1 MRILAINVEIGLGH
15 PNYLD
20 YVLQAL
26 KQMNPRVEIVSRDV
40 LNEEKGLKKLFW
52 QVSKGIYSLG
62 AKGGLITD
70 LYNKFRSASK
80 TPIVSVCSI
89 ISKDYDKIL
98 VAHPILAKSFDCAWY
113 IHGEIAAPKE
123 CVLENVKKI
132 VVPTDYT
139 AQRLIVQGVK
149 PEQILVSGLTIAP
162 DLVAGA
168 KENYLK
174 RIDRIKSYKPL
185 TIGFF
190 ISGAYPP
197 AHIKKII
204 EGIISVSKENHRI
217 IVFLGID
224 HNKANEFIR
233 SLDKRKTQENQT
245 ESTILFVQ
253 GKTRADYQKRINK
266 LLPILD
272 VFVAPSHEHTI
283 WSLGLG
289 LPMFS
294 LFPMIGSY
302 STENFQFAYEQGVT
316 YPIQTLIDA
325 QSLGR
330 IIFQL
335 RESGELIKM
344 SERGFDKFPI
354 DGAIKTAQIVID
366 K

>member
-1 MRILAINVEIGLGH
+1 MKILAINLEIGLGH

-20 YVLQAL
+20 YVLQAI
-26 KQMNPRVEIVSRDV
+26 KQMHPRVEIVSRDV

-80 TPIVSVCSI
+80 TPRISVCSI

-98 VAHPILAKSFDCAWY
+98 VAHPILATSFDCAWY

-139 AQRLIVQGVK
+139 AKRLIAQGVK
-149 PEQILVSGLTIAP
+149 PEQILVSGLIIAP

-168 KENYLK
+168 KENYLN
-174 RIDRIKSYKPL
+174 RVARIKSDKPL

-197 AHIKKII
+197 GHIKKMIA
-204 EGIISVSKENHRI
+204 GIISLSKENQRV
-217 IVFLGID
+217 IVFLGTNA
-224 HNKANEFIR
+224 NKAKDFLR
-233 SLDKRKTQENQT
+233 TLDNKKKRENAS
-245 ESTILFVQ
+245 ESAILFVQ
-253 GKTRADYQKRINK
+253 GRTRSDYQKRVNK
-266 LLPILD
+266 LLPLLD
-272 VFVAPSHEHTI
+272 VFVAPSHEHTN
-283 WSLGLG
+283 WAVGLG
-289 LPMFS
+289 LPMFA

-302 STENFQFAYEQGVT
+302 AKENFEFAKKQEVVFPLRT
-316 YPIQTLIDA
+316 IDDTKN
-325 QSLGR
+325 LGKA
-330 IIFQL
+330 IAEL
-335 RESGELIKM
+335 RSSGILLKM
-344 SERGFDKFPI
+344 AENGFDKFPI
-354 DGAIKTAQIVID
+354 NGAIKTAQQLSI
-366 K
+366 